1 MAVILFREDCNP
13 LSCFWILPPQ
23 DSSTSSVG
31 PVSKLAQDQE
41 LSKRLWLFSG
51 TTALLLL
58 HSCLYLAVVAHREP
72 CCLSHLLSFIPVKQA
87 PLTAPLTSLIIT
99 GHVFH
104 WHLLIKTCP
113 LLHKSSLVPI
123 GGNESRAGP
132 PFLHHQH
139 WPAEGH
145 NHQTS

>member
-1 MAVILFREDCNP
+1 MAVVLFRKGCNP
-13 LSCFWILPPQ
+13 LPCFWILPPQ

-41 LSKRLWLFSG
+41 LSKRSWLFSG

-58 HSCLYLAVVAHREP
+58 HSCLYLAVVTHREP

-87 PLTAPLTSLIIT
+87 PLTAPLTLLVIT
-99 GHVFH
+99 GNVFRWHV
-104 WHLLIKTCP
+104 LIKSCP
-113 LLHKSSLVPI
+113 LLHQSSLVPV
-123 GGNESRAGP
+123 GGNEPRAGP
-132 PFLHHQH
+132 LFFHHQD

-145 NHQTS
+145 NHQAS